1 MTAESTPRSLHA
13 VASVPERCDE
23 TRRETSGPRRL
34 AGKDDPTRVSR
45 LLVDVGQSGEGD
57 RISLGGLLSALQH
70 RGYGLL
76 LILFALPNLI
86 PNPVPGLS
94 AIFGIPLALLSV
106 QMILR
111 KPHPWLPHWLASRS
125 IKRDAYRRIV
135 ARAAPHLNKVERILR
150 PRLPFMLAPL
160 PMSLIA
166 GLCLVLSLLLTLPI
180 PLTGSPLAAPIV
192 LFGLALI
199 QRDGI
204 CAAVAASLGNAAMIF
219 ALAAGW
225 TAVNAAT
232 AALPGN

>member
-1 MTAESTPRSLHA
+1 MTAESTTHRSRA
-13 VASVPERCDE
+13 EKSPEAKRS
-23 TRRETSGPRRL
+23 RRPSSNS
-34 AGKDDPTRVSR
+34 DPNSVSR
-45 LLVDVGQSGEGD
+45 LLIDFGQEWKD
-57 RISLGGLLSALQH
+57 ERISLGSLLSALKH

-76 LILFALPNLI
+76 LIMFALPNLI

-94 AIFGIPLALLSV
+94 AIFGIPLAILSA

-111 KPHPWLPHWLASRS
+111 RPHPWLPQWLARRS

-135 ARAAPHLNKVERILR
+135 GKAAPYLNKVERILR
-150 PRLPFMLAPL
+150 PRLPFMMDPLA
-160 PMSLIA
+160 MSLIA

-192 LFGLALI
+192 LLGLALI

-204 CAAVAASLGNAAMIF
+204 CALVATLLGNAAMIF